1 MGQEL
6 EMSLKDIYVEKL
18 KAQLDDWSADI
29 DVLEA
34 KAREAN
40 AELKTKYHEKVEE
53 LKYQRSLAQG
63 KLAEIQDA
71 AEDAWEE
78 IKKGGESVWET
89 IRHTFAEAKSKFD
102 K

>member
-1 MGQEL
+1 
-6 EMSLKDIYVEKL
+6 MSLKDTYVEKL

-34 KAREAN
+34 KAHETNTEWKA
-40 AELKTKYHEKVEE
+40 KYQDKVEE
-53 LKYQRSLAQG
+53 LKYQRALAQA
-63 KLAEIQDA
+63 KLTEVQDA

-89 IRHTFAEAKSKFD
+89 IRQTFAEAKSKFD

>member
-1 MGQEL
+1 
-6 EMSLKDIYVEKL
+6 MSLKDTYVEKL
-18 KAQLDDWSADI
+18 KAQLDEWSADI

-40 AELKTKYHEKVEE
+40 TDLKIKYQEKIEE
-53 LKYQRSLAQG
+53 LRYQKTLAHS
-63 KLAEIQDA
+63 KLDEVQDA

-89 IRHTFAEAKSKFD
+89 IRQTFADAKSKFD